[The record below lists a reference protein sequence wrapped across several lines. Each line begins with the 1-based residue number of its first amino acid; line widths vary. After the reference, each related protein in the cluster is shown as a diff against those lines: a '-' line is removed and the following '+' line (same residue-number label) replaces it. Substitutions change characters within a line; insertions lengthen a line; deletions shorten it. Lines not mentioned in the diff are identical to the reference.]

1 MVHNIENDN
10 PKTFTNIKVF
20 AGDKS
25 KPAADASY
33 KNLVWENLHANQ
45 SLNIGTKIQKNKQI
59 GTVDSLGPFFRVSLD
74 LLVHRI
80 HKYPQNVLVLFTK
93 KFFILDIS
101 IVRSKLTFAYSINN
115 KYQGFNFD
123 QSIQRNHWYNI
134 VIETKPVNGKVIKS
148 QIVSSNI

>member
-59 GTVDSLGPFFRVSLD
+59 GQFGSILPGQFRSVGPPNPQISTKCVGSL
-74 LLVHRI
+74 
-80 HKYPQNVLVLFTK
+80 Y
-93 KFFILDIS
+93 
-101 IVRSKLTFAYSINN
+101 
-115 KYQGFNFD
+115 
-123 QSIQRNHWYNI
+123 
-134 VIETKPVNGKVIKS
+134 
-148 QIVSSNI
+148 